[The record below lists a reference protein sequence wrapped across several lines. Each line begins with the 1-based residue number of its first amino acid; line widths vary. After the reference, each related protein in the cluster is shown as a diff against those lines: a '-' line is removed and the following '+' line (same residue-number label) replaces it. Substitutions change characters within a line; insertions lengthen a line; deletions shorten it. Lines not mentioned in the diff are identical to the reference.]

1 MIKLKKLLLEADDKQ
16 IAANLD
22 KAFKGG
28 PVATRAYL
36 NSPEGQDASL
46 NSLLKHPGAEYDG
59 DADDDKITVKG
70 PSDISVDPSSIKP
83 TQNFIDA
90 MKSIAFPLGSAKA
103 LSSAITSKKGFGT
116 IIVSG
121 NDIIDGH
128 HRWSGTLAITPDGSI
143 NALDVT
149 WPGTNVKEKLASAQL
164 AIAASMEAPK
174 EQPSASGDVATDI
187 LGKGKEAVADIV
199 MSNINKKP
207 DPKAPGPLLNDE
219 MMEILVNPE
228 SVEGKAVAEWLGQE
242 ITDVDQLRQAI
253 ANKVGENLESIQNPE
268 EEIGRPDMPQFD
280 PKVGGPDLNVGS
292 DLLSKL
298 KAGELNIS
306 PPFKKESR
314 VIKLKDLLAEGK
326 YDHHIGRWFDVNGK
340 DWRIVRFIDD
350 RFAHVMDDRKNSS
363 MFRIEFLVKN
373 AKALKPGGPDFST
386 KKQRPVRPKVMTKRD
401 YEKMLKGAMED
412 TKGMMGDEEFTH
424 DMASS
429 MIHDPEIKKL
439 LQKEYPMVRK
449 EEDLIQRLQWDLETY
464 D

>member
-1 MIKLKKLLLEADDKQ
+1 MIKLKKLLLSEDAADDLRAIYDDESLSQ
-16 IAANLD
+16 FVPDLA
-22 KAFKGG
+22 KALQADSK
-28 PVATRAYL
+28 VQAVLKA
-36 NSPEGQDASL
+36 GQD
-46 NSLLKHPGAEYDG
+46 DG
-59 DADDDKITVKG
+59 DPDDDKLPYTTHPVKVG
-70 PSDISVDPSSIKP
+70 DLIP
-83 TQNFIDA
+83 TQQEIGFDQSIETLLDDRHGSVPSILD
-90 MKSIAFPLGSAKA
+90 KSKPAWVGGP
-103 LSSAITSKKGFGT
+103 
-116 IIVSG
+116 IVTYAG
-121 NDIIDGH
+121 KYVIDGH
-128 HRWSGTLAITPDGSI
+128 HRWSQILAANPDSTVQ
-143 NALDVT
+143 ALDIQKK
-149 WPGTNVKEKLASAQL
+149 PG
-164 AIAASMEAPK
+164 MDPK
-174 EQPSASGDVATDI
+174 DI
-187 LGKGKEAVADIV
+187 LKAVHGAVAAELGKVASEDFV
-199 MSNINKKP
+199 GDNILDDVPADRVKAAVDGITSKGEKSWMAGKP
-207 DPKAPGPLLNDE
+207 ELGQGEELKQNLANHLTANLQKIKATGGKAPGGPKR
-219 MMEILVNPE
+219 IY
-228 SVEGKAVAEWLGQE
+228 
-242 ITDVDQLRQAI
+242 
-253 ANKVGENLESIQNPE
+253 
-268 EEIGRPDMPQFD
+268 MPQTD
-280 PKVGGPDLNVGS
+280 ADKTEPKDKVDALATGDI
-292 DLLSKL
+292 
-298 KAGELNIS
+298 NIS
-306 PPFKKESR
+306 PPYAKESK

>member
-1 MIKLKKLLLEADDKQ
+1 MIKLKKILSEDAADDLQVTFGDEKMSQ
-16 IAANLD
+16 FVPDLARDLAD
-22 KAFKGG
+22 DPKVQA
-28 PVATRAYL
+28 VL
-36 NSPEGQDASL
+36 NSGKD
-46 NSLLKHPGAEYDG
+46 DG
-59 DADDDKITVKG
+59 DPDDDKLPNTVTNLKVG
-70 PSDISVDPSSIKP
+70 DLIPTQQEIGFDQSIETLLNDKWDSVSSI
-83 TQNFIDA
+83 
-90 MKSIAFPLGSAKA
+90 LG
-103 LSSAITSKKGFGT
+103 TSPADVGGPIVTYDGT
-116 IIVSG
+116 YV
-121 NDIIDGH
+121 IDGH
-128 HRWSGTLAITPDGSI
+128 HRWSQVLAANPESTIPAIDINKKAGMDHNDILKAVHGAVAAELGKVPSSKKLGTNILDGVDSNEVETAVDAITPKGEKS
-143 NALDVT
+143 
-149 WPGTNVKEKLASAQL
+149 WKEGKPEFGHGEKLKQNLTNHLTTNLKKIKATKGK
-164 AIAASMEAPK
+164 AAGGPERIHMP
-174 EQPSASGDVATDI
+174 QTDASGT
-187 LGKGKEAVADIV
+187 KSE
-199 MSNINKKP
+199 
-207 DPKAPGPLLNDE
+207 PKLDAL
-219 MMEILVNPE
+219 
-228 SVEGKAVAEWLGQE
+228 A
-242 ITDVDQLRQAI
+242 
-253 ANKVGENLESIQNPE
+253 
-268 EEIGRPDMPQFD
+268 
-280 PKVGGPDLNVGS
+280 
-292 DLLSKL
+292 
-298 KAGELNIS
+298 AGEINIA
-306 PPFKKESR
+306 PPFKKEG